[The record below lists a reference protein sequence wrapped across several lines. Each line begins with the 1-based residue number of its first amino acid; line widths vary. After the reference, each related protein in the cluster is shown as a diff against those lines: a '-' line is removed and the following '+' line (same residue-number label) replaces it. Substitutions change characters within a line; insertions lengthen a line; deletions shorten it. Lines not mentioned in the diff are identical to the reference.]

1 MGQIRKRLSVLV
13 LWSAFL
19 LLYLGGAV
27 MLVIGL
33 VLASRAW
40 WAVVHQ
46 HASIWV
52 LGTKTAEALVLGVG
66 FLLILIIPVFH
77 HRTVG
82 RSRTWRTSRSAET
95 DRRVVKNKDDPLATP

>member
-33 VLASRAW
+33 ILASRAW
-40 WAVVHQ
+40 WAAIHQ
-46 HASIWV
+46 QASLWV
-52 LGTKTAEALVLGVG
+52 LGTKTAEALALGIG

-77 HRTVG
+77 YRAVG
-82 RSRTWRTSRSAET
+82 RSGIWRTSRRAET
-95 DRRVVKNKDDPLATP
+95 DRRVAKETDGPLMTP